1 MARSHTA
8 EGTSEKGVAASLG
21 SGSTPGAPPCPKLG
35 AVSLS
40 CVPVWCGM
48 PPDGACV
55 SRRQAAKRQQSRG
68 QPGTSLR
75 RPRLVESVQA
85 ACARALAASGRG
97 PSSMPW
103 PPGAG
108 SPGSWLR
115 YEPGTPLGRSGPTAR
130 QRCGCVGWPTSPT
143 DPASRGTQAELHQR
157 LCEQAVPAALPGGAA
172 AAERDADQKQQRR
185 PLGPLLPAPS
195 PRCARAAARA
205 AHALHPGLPQGALT
219 LTLTLIL
226 TQTRTLTLTL
236 ALTLALTSS
245 RASPRRRPPGCGS
258 ACTWPSCPR

>member
-1 MARSHTA
+1 MVWHASRWRVC
-8 EGTSEKGVAASLG
+8 VAASG
-21 SGSTPGAPPCPKLG
+21 CEAST
-35 AVSLS
+35 
-40 CVPVWCGM
+40 VPRTTGCLLT
-48 PPDGACV
+48 PYAT
-55 SRRQAAKRQQSRG
+55 RG
-68 QPGTSLR
+68 
-75 RPRLVESVQA
+75 V
-85 ACARALAASGRG
+85 G
-97 PSSMPW
+97 PSSVCSC
-103 PPGAG
+103 PGRLWAATQLDALA
-108 SPGSWLR
+108 SWGWLSR
-115 YEPGTPLGRSGPTAR
+115 LLAAVRARNEPLGRPGPTAR
-130 QRCGCVGWPTSPT
+130 PRCACVGRPTSPT
-143 DPASRGTQAELHQR
+143 DCASRGTQAELDQR
-157 LCEQAVPAALPGGAA
+157 LCEQAVPAALPGGPA
-172 AAERDADQKQQRR
+172 AAERDADQEQQRR